1 MTLLEQQP
9 RPTIA
14 AIYDKKPSSYFANAR
29 NDIVAMLKTGP
40 DGAVLEL
47 GCGAGGTGR
56 AALAAGKAGR
66 YVGLELNE
74 DAAAIAADA
83 LSEVIVGDV
92 QAMNLDL
99 YQGHFDA
106 LIISEVLEH
115 LTDPWTTLRKLVACL
130 KPGGEIYASSPNIA
144 YWGVIKNLI
153 LGRFRYSDNGVMDQT
168 HLRWFTPESF
178 RDLFESSDV
187 KIDAIRPMREPG
199 WKGKIFNTVTGRRF
213 QHLFMAQ
220 MLVVGHRRT

>member
-1 MTLLEQQP
+1 MTLLEPQA

-14 AIYDKKPSSYFANAR
+14 SIYDEKPSSYFANAR
-29 NDIVAMLKTGP
+29 HDIVTMLKTGR
-40 DGAVLEL
+40 DGAILEL

-56 AALAAGKAGR
+56 AALASAKAGR

-74 DAAAIAADA
+74 DAAAVAATV

-92 QAMNLDL
+92 QAINLDH
-99 YQGHFDA
+99 YESQFDA

-130 KPGGEIYASSPNIA
+130 KPGGEVYASSPNIA
-144 YWGVIKNLI
+144 YWGVIKGLI
-153 LGRFRYSDNGVMDQT
+153 LGRFRYQDSGVMDQT

-178 RDLFESSDV
+178 RDLFESAGVEIDV
-187 KIDAIRPMREPG
+187 IRPMRQAG
-199 WKGKIFNTVTGRRF
+199 WKGQIFNALTGRRF
-213 QHLFMAQ
+213 EHLFMAQ
-220 MLVVGHRRT
+220 MLVIGRRRA